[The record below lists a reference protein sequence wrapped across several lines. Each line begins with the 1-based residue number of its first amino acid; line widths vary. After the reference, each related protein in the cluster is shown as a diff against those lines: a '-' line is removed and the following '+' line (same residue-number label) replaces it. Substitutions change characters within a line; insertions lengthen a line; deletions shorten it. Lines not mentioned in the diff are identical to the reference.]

1 MSKPL
6 NWRDFGSDF
15 HRRAVAPATAR
26 ARVWRDWVRDNDP
39 VYAAARHPG
48 RPEKWALGLVLTL
61 TLAVALFLAL
71 FDWNMLRGPIGRC
84 ASAKYDREIALTG
97 DLDVD
102 LFSWTPSAVVRGLKI
117 GGPDWARQEDTAN
130 VDEIRASVRLRKLL
144 AGQIEMPLLSFTRP
158 KVVLIA
164 TRDGRKSWQLNPNK
178 PDTGEGMKLPVIQ
191 QLVIT
196 DGQLSFDEQRR
207 RMTLQAA
214 VDAREGANGDAGFLL
229 EGRGAVNGSPL
240 TLKIQG
246 GPFINIRRNRP
257 YHFQADVSG
266 AGSSLSARGA
276 ITLSLIHI

>member
-15 HRRAVAPATAR
+15 HRRAVAPNVAR
-26 ARVWRDWVRDNDP
+26 ARVWRDWVRENDP

-48 RPEKWALGLVLTL
+48 AAEKWALGVVLVLTL
-61 TLAVALFLAL
+61 AVVLFLAL
-71 FDWNMLRGPIGRC
+71 FDWNMLRGPIGRW
-84 ASAKYDREIALTG
+84 ASAKYDRQIALTG
-97 DLDVD
+97 DLDVN

-117 GGPDWARQEDTAN
+117 GGPDWARQQDTVD
-130 VDEIRASVRLRKLL
+130 VDEIHASVRLRKLL

-164 TRDGRKSWQLNPNK
+164 SQDGRKSWDLNPNK
-178 PDTGEGMKLPVIQ
+178 PDAGEGMKLPVIQ

-207 RMTLQAA
+207 KMTLQAA
-214 VDAREGANGDAGFLL
+214 VNAREAANGNAGFLL
-229 EGRGAVNGSPL
+229 EGRGTVNGSPL
-240 TLKIQG
+240 TLKIEG

-257 YHFQADVSG
+257 YRFEANVSG
-266 AGSSLSARGA
+266 RDRP
-276 ITLSLIHI
+276 